1 MGYMVVLARPTG
13 QWLNDSGVAWWFDS
27 GSLALDLAYTGPTPD
42 APAREQLA
50 EPAALAFWLAERF
63 DEIGGD
69 VSDGDLRDAGA
80 LRAAIAHA
88 MTAVAH
94 GTTVASADVDII
106 NLYAATPDI
115 PPALAGGS
123 RQAGRGRARVGQ
135 ALSEVA
141 RSAVALFGDE
151 LRGRI
156 RTCAADDCA
165 LIFFDGSRS
174 DNRRWCS
181 MQRCGNRAKV
191 RAHRARLR
199 ARSTAR
205 MSAGWAG

>member
-1 MGYMVVLARPTG
+1 MVLLARPTG

-27 GSLALDLAYTGPTPD
+27 GALALDLAYTGPTPD
-42 APAREQLA
+42 APHREQLA
-50 EPAALAFWLAERF
+50 EPGDLAFWLSERF
-63 DEIGGD
+63 DEVAGD
-69 VSDGDLRDAGA
+69 VTDGDVRDATA
-80 LRAAIAHA
+80 LRASIAQA

-94 GTTVASADVDII
+94 GETAAPGDIDII

-156 RTCAADDCA
+156 RTCAADDCS
-165 LIFFDGSRS
+165 LVFFDGSRS

-199 ARSTAR
+199 
-205 MSAGWAG
+205 